1 MNSIT
6 FSVLLNAHKFVFS
19 LVLLLMACSSP
30 VQQDIQ
36 ERDNKAKKV
45 LLISFDGFRADYLN
59 AERTPYLHTLAQ
71 KGAKSEGLIPV
82 FPSKTFPNHYAIA
95 VGLHPENNGLI
106 GNSIYDSTLAQMYR
120 IGDREQVERADWY
133 EGEPI
138 WNTAE
143 KQGVRAG
150 TMFWVGS
157 EAPVQGIRPTH
168 WKRYDG
174 SVPDSARIDT
184 VIHWLGMGTDLE
196 VDLATLYFS
205 FLDSQGHRY
214 GTDAPETDAALL
226 RVDGLMKYLMEELES
241 AGLTKQTN
249 VVLVSDHGM
258 QNISRDRVITL
269 DSYMD
274 LEKVLMIGG
283 SPVATMNI
291 EAVYRAEV
299 YNTLKNAQEEGAP
312 FQVFLKEELPERLHN
327 RKHPRTPDLTIIA
340 DLGYSL
346 TTTQQLSSNPNYPSG
361 GNHGYD
367 PQHAEMH
374 AVFVAIG
381 PDFAPN
387 SHLEAFESIHVYSLL
402 AHLLGLNPAPNDG
415 DLMTF
420 EGILSE

>member
-1 MNSIT
+1 MNSFKVSYKASIQRMV
-6 FSVLLNAHKFVFS
+6 SV
-19 LVLLLMACSSP
+19 LVLLVLGCSSP
-30 VQQDIQ
+30 VDQSIQ
-36 ERDNKAKKV
+36 ERESKAKKV
-45 LLISFDGFRADYLN
+45 LLISFDGFRADYLS
-59 AERTPYLHTLAQ
+59 AERTPYLYDLAK
-71 KGAKSEGLIPV
+71 KGAVSDGLIPV

-106 GNSIYDSTLAQMYR
+106 GNSMYDSTLSQMYR

-174 SVPDSARIDT
+174 GVPDSARIDT
-184 VIHWLGMGTDLE
+184 VLHWLGMGTDLE

-226 RVDGLMKYLMEELES
+226 RVDGLMKYLMEGLES
-241 AGLTKQTN
+241 SGLAQYTN

-269 DSYMD
+269 DTYMD
-274 LEKVLMIGG
+274 LDRVLMIGG

-291 EAVYRAEV
+291 EPTYREDV
-299 YNTLKNAQEEGAP
+299 YNRLKEAQEGGAP
-312 FQVFLKEELPERLHN
+312 FQVYLKDDIPERFHN
-327 RKHPRTPDLTIIA
+327 NKHPRTPDVTIIA

-346 TTTQQLSSNPNYPSG
+346 TTSQQLSSNPYYPSG

-367 PQHAEMH
+367 PQHSEMH
-374 AVFVAIG
+374 AVFVAVG

-387 SHLEAFESIHVYSLL
+387 SHLEAFESIHIYELL
-402 AHLLGLNPAPNDG
+402 AHLLDLTPAPNDG
-415 DLMTF
+415 NLSVF